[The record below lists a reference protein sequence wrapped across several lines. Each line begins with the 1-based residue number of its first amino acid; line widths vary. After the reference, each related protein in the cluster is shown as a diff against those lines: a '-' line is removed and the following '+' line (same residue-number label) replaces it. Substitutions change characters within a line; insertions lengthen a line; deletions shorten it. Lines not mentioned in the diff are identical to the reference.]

1 MKPLLSA
8 AVVCLFS
15 SLLAAQ
21 STTAFHSSAEGAFV
35 FVNTNN
41 TGVEIEVDRGNT
53 SAFLMIFAVTP
64 DSNGFTVTS
73 EFGAIPNAD
82 FVTNGFQ
89 HMALNVD
96 TSQVPGFQSTT
107 CTISFTPSF
116 TETCVQGPLGVIQA
130 NWNSNRISTF
140 STQEERHT
148 AQNGLTVDMS
158 INSVNDSA
166 SASGSYLGLSFSGA
180 TVAST
185 DINKDTTIT
194 ITQMGKD

>member
-1 MKPLLSA
+1 M
-8 AVVCLFS
+8 
-15 SLLAAQ
+15 
-21 STTAFHSSAEGAFV
+21 
-35 FVNTNN
+35 
-41 TGVEIEVDRGNT
+41 
-53 SAFLMIFAVTP
+53 
-64 DSNGFTVTS
+64 
-73 EFGAIPNAD
+73 
-82 FVTNGFQ
+82 
-89 HMALNVD
+89 
-96 TSQVPGFQSTT
+96 
-107 CTISFTPSF
+107 
-116 TETCVQGPLGVIQA
+116 IQA